1 MRSFNFKR
9 VKTHKNV
16 LIKKWGKKK
25 SAMALKISMVS
36 SNINYMGHVILLAG
50 QKTSIR
56 ALRDHEQIIR
66 VIFSFFLIFRFLFH
80 CFFSA
85 AILDYNIPDLRTQV
99 TWGRGMGDVCVVAM
113 CRMCTRK
120 LDFLWRAA
128 GTHTYLSMWFF
139 FICFKSSVR
148 YVSSNILKKYLEKTL
163 CFKKLMCL
171 SHIT

>member
-25 SAMALKISMVS
+25 SAMALKISTMVS
-36 SNINYMGHVILLAG
+36 SNINYMGHSHSRSKDVHQSFAWW
-50 QKTSIR
+50 R
-56 ALRDHEQIIR
+56 ANHPRHFFL
-66 VIFSFFLIFRFLFH
+66 SFFLIFRFLFH

-120 LDFLWRAA
+120 LDFFGGHPKSIWAY
-128 GTHTYLSMWFF
+128 GCSS
-139 FICFKSSVR
+139 FISSSVR
-148 YVSSNILKKYLEKTL
+148 YVSSNTLKKYLEKT
-163 CFKKLMCL
+163 FCL
-171 SHIT
+171 KNECVYHTLPKV